1 MSTIDLNR
9 VRLFVRVAEAGSFTG
24 AARLSGQPTSSVS
37 RAVAALERELAVR
50 LIQRTTHQLRLT
62 EAGRV
67 YYESVSCALSGM
79 DDAAA
84 ALWHR
89 HLHPPCACGC
99 AIVSLSASVMQP

>member
-24 AARLSGQPTSSVS
+24 AARLSGLPTSSVS

-50 LIQRTTHQLRLT
+50 LIQRTTRRLQLT

-79 DDAAA
+79 DYAAA
-84 ALWHR
+84 A
-89 HLHPPCACGC
+89 CG
-99 AIVSLSASVMQP
+99 AGIFTRRARAAAPSSRSAPV